1 MMSAKPGQF
10 CNNCGKIGHSY
21 NQCSKPITS
30 LGMVVFKKTT
40 EDCLKYLLICRK
52 DSLGYVEFMRGK
64 YPLYN
69 YDYIQNI
76 INEMTIQE
84 KANLLTKDFP
94 TLWKELWGEYYGV
107 QYRSEEKSARD
118 KFYQIKEG
126 IHLFDDNF
134 FNLEQLI
141 QNSNTSWTEPEWG
154 FPKGRRNYN
163 ENDLTSALREFGEET
178 GIPKNR
184 ISIIKNL
191 IPFEEIFTGSNFKSY
206 KHRYFIA
213 YSNYNDLNHYQKS
226 EVSKIRWMTLDEASN
241 SIRPYNLE
249 RIDLLKDIDK
259 VLHKYSL
266 IS

>member
-1 MMSAKPGQF
+1 MNTKQSQF
-10 CNNCGKIGHSY
+10 CNNCGKLGHSY
-21 NQCSKPITS
+21 NQCIKPITS
-30 LGMVVFKKTT
+30 LGMVAFNKLNK
-40 EDCLKYLLICRK
+40 DCLKYLLICRK

-69 YDYIQNI
+69 QEYIQNI

-84 KANLLTKDFP
+84 KANLLTKNFNV
-94 TLWKELWGEYYGV
+94 LWKELWGDYYGV
-107 QYRSEEKSARD
+107 QYTTEEKSASE
-118 KFYQIKEG
+118 KFYQVKEG
-126 IHLFDDNF
+126 IHLFDENF

-178 GIPKNR
+178 GISKHK
-184 ISIIKNL
+184 IHVIKNF

-206 KHRYFIA
+206 KHKYFIA
-213 YSNYNDLNHYQKS
+213 HTNSNELTNYQKS
-226 EVSKIRWMTLDEASN
+226 EVSKIKWMSLEEASKA
-241 SIRPYNLE
+241 IRPYNLE

>member
-1 MMSAKPGQF
+1 MSGKQSQF

-21 NQCSKPITS
+21 NQCAKPITS
-30 LGMVVFKKTT
+30 LGIVVFNKLG

-84 KANLLTKDFP
+84 KANLLTKDFNV
-94 TLWKELWGEYYGV
+94 LWKELWGDYYGV
-107 QYRSEEKSARD
+107 QYRTEEKNARD

-141 QNSNTSWTEPEWG
+141 QKSNTSWTEPEWG
-154 FPKGRRNYN
+154 FQKGRRNYN

-184 ISIIKNL
+184 ISVIKNL

-206 KHRYFIA
+206 KHKYFIA
-213 YSNYNDLNHYQKS
+213 YSNYKDLNHYQKR
-226 EVSKIRWMTLDEASN
+226 EVSKIKWMTLDEASN
-241 SIRPYNLE
+241 AIRPYNLE

>member
-1 MMSAKPGQF
+1 MNTKQSQF
-10 CNNCGKIGHSY
+10 CNNCGKMGHSY
-21 NQCSKPITS
+21 NQCCKPITS
-30 LGMVVFKKTT
+30 LGMVAFNKSEK
-40 EDCLKYLLICRK
+40 DCLKYLLICRK

-69 YDYIQNI
+69 QEYIQNI

-84 KANLLTKDFP
+84 KANLLTKNFNV
-94 TLWKELWGEYYGV
+94 LWKELWGDYYGV
-107 QYRSEEKSARD
+107 QYKSEENSASE
-118 KFYQIKEG
+118 KFYQVKEG
-126 IHLFDDNF
+126 IHLFDENF

-141 QNSNTSWTEPEWG
+141 QTSNTSWTEPEWG

-178 GIPKNR
+178 GISKHK
-184 ISIIKNL
+184 IHVIKNF

-206 KHRYFIA
+206 KHKYFIA
-213 YSNYNDLNHYQKS
+213 HTNSNELTNYQKS
-226 EVSKIRWMTLDEASN
+226 EVSKIKWMSLEEASKA
-241 SIRPYNLE
+241 IRPYNLE
-249 RIDLLKDIDK
+249 RVDLLKDIDK

>member
-1 MMSAKPGQF
+1 MNKHNQF

-21 NQCSKPITS
+21 NQCAKPITS
-30 LGMVVFKKTT
+30 LGIVTFNKCEKNI
-40 EDCLKYLLICRK
+40 EYLMICRK

-69 YDYIQNI
+69 QDYIQNI

-84 KANLLTKDFP
+84 KANLLTKSFAE
-94 TLWKELWGEYYGV
+94 LWKQLWGDYYGV
-107 QYRSEEKSARD
+107 QYKTEEKNAHD

-163 ENDLTSALREFGEET
+163 ENDLSCALREFSEET
-178 GIPKNR
+178 GIQKGK
-184 ISIIKNL
+184 IAIIKNI

-206 KHRYFIA
+206 KHKYFIA
-213 YSNYNDLNHYQKS
+213 YSNYKDNNNFQKS
-226 EVSKIRWMTLDEASN
+226 EVSKMKWMNLDEASKA
-241 SIRPYNLE
+241 IRPYNLE

>member
-1 MMSAKPGQF
+1 MNTKQSQF
-10 CNNCGKIGHSY
+10 CNNCGKMGHSY
-21 NQCSKPITS
+21 NQCCKPITS
-30 LGMVVFKKTT
+30 LGMVAFNKSDK
-40 EDCLKYLLICRK
+40 DCLKYLLICRK

-69 YDYIQNI
+69 QEYIQNI

-84 KANLLTKDFP
+84 KANLLTKNFNV
-94 TLWKELWGEYYGV
+94 LWKELWGDYYGV
-107 QYRSEEKSARD
+107 QYKSEEKSASE
-118 KFYQIKEG
+118 KFYQVKEG
-126 IHLFDDNF
+126 IHLFDENF

-178 GIPKNR
+178 GISKHK
-184 ISIIKNL
+184 IHVIKNF

-206 KHRYFIA
+206 KHKYFIA
-213 YSNYNDLNHYQKS
+213 HTNSNELTNYQKS
-226 EVSKIRWMTLDEASN
+226 EVSKIKWMYLEEASKA
-241 SIRPYNLE
+241 IRPYNLE

>member
-1 MMSAKPGQF
+1 MNTKQSQF
-10 CNNCGKIGHSY
+10 CNNCGKMGHSY
-21 NQCSKPITS
+21 NQCCKPITS
-30 LGMVVFKKTT
+30 LGMVAFNKISK
-40 EDCLKYLLICRK
+40 DCLKYLFICRK

-69 YDYIQNI
+69 QDYIQNI

-84 KANLLTKDFP
+84 KANLLTKNFSV
-94 TLWKELWGEYYGV
+94 LWKELWGDYYGV
-107 QYRSEEKSARD
+107 QYKSEEKSASE
-118 KFYQIKEG
+118 KFYQVKEG
-126 IHLFDDNF
+126 IHLFDENF

-178 GIPKNR
+178 GVSKHKIHV
-184 ISIIKNL
+184 IKNV

-206 KHRYFIA
+206 KHKYFIA
-213 YSNYNDLNHYQKS
+213 HTNSNELTNYQKS
-226 EVSKIRWMTLDEASN
+226 EVSKIKWMSLEEASKA
-241 SIRPYNLE
+241 IRPYNLE

>member
-1 MMSAKPGQF
+1 
-10 CNNCGKIGHSY
+10 
-21 NQCSKPITS
+21 
-30 LGMVVFKKTT
+30 MVAFNKSDK
-40 EDCLKYLLICRK
+40 DCLKYLLICRK

-69 YDYIQNI
+69 QEYIQNI

-84 KANLLTKDFP
+84 KASLLTKNFKQ
-94 TLWKELWGEYYGV
+94 LWKELWGDYYGV
-107 QYRSEEKSARD
+107 QYRSEEKTAAE
-118 KFYQIKEG
+118 KFYQVKEG
-126 IHLFDDNF
+126 IHLFNDTF

-141 QNSNTSWTEPEWG
+141 QTSNTSWTEPEWG

-178 GIPKNR
+178 GISKSKIYVVKNF
-184 ISIIKNL
+184 

-206 KHRYFIA
+206 KHKYFIA
-213 YSNYNDLNHYQKS
+213 HTTSDDLTNYQKS
-226 EVSKIRWMTLDEASN
+226 EVSKIKWMTLEEASRA
-241 SIRPYNLE
+241 IRPYNLE

>member
-1 MMSAKPGQF
+1 MSGKQSQF

-21 NQCSKPITS
+21 NQCAKPITS
-30 LGMVVFKKTT
+30 LGIVVFNKLG

-64 YPLYN
+64 YPLYS

-84 KANLLTKDFP
+84 KANLLTKDFNV
-94 TLWKELWGEYYGV
+94 LWKELWGDYYGV
-107 QYRSEEKSARD
+107 QYRTEEKNARD

-126 IHLFDDNF
+126 IHLFDDKF

-178 GIPKNR
+178 GFPKNK

-206 KHRYFIA
+206 KHKYFIA
-213 YSNYNDLNHYQKS
+213 YSNYKDLNHYQKS
-226 EVSKIRWMTLDEASN
+226 EVSKIKWMTLDEASKA
-241 SIRPYNLE
+241 IRPYNLE
-249 RIDLLKDIDK
+249 RIDLLKDIDQ